1 MGGIGS
7 GPQERDVMTMAQVRA
22 LYAGLDLET
31 AKGLREFLRRA
42 DKLGLQGKINQKRH
56 EILIK
61 SASQQ
66 RSLILNAEAETRI
79 KRLEAIAK
87 QLDEH
92 SVRAGLRDVGPPLD
106 SLSPTLEGTEH

>member
-7 GPQERDVMTMAQVRA
+7 GPEERDVMSMGQVRA

-31 AKGLREFLRRA
+31 PEGLRELLRRA

-56 EILIK
+56 ELLIK

-66 RSLILNAEAETRI
+66 RSLLLNAEAERRI
-79 KRLEAIAK
+79 KRLEEIARK
-87 QLDEH
+87 LDEATTNK
-92 SVRAGLRDVGPPLD
+92 AGLRDVGPPAD
-106 SLSPTLEGTEH
+106 SLSGVTEH